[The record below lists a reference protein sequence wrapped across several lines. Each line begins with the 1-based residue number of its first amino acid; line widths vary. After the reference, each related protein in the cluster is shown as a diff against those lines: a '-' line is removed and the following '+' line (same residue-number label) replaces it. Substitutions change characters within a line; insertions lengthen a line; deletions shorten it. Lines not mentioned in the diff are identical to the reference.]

1 MTQGVSDEVSNYMQ
15 VDLAG
20 FRQALDAA
28 LDHVQRKP

>member
-1 MTQGVSDEVSNYMQ
+1 MTQGVSDEVSDFMQ

-28 LDHVQRKP
+28 LEHVKRKP